1 MRKGFLKKILCVGI
15 AAAAAAAFSGC
26 AKQETVSTIS
36 VITKTQNLEFWD
48 VVNNGAAAAGEE
60 LGYNIVCDAP
70 ESEVQIGVQID
81 LIDKAVKNG
90 SKAIIIAPINGV
102 DLNEALKSAE
112 SKGVKI
118 VTIDTKTANDTFSY
132 VGSDNYSAGAIAGRE
147 AKKLIDASGKI
158 GVIALSEG
166 SPSSS
171 SRVEGFKSELGLD
184 SDSGD
189 VKASVVDVKYCDSD
203 KATAKQQALELISDH
218 PDIEMIFGVNQ
229 NSTIGICE
237 AVAEKGL
244 SGSIDVVGF
253 NASEEEIDYIKSGVL
268 KGTIVQNPFNM
279 GYLGVRNAVK
289 LIDGESVPLVTD
301 TGVTYISMDNLDDE
315 SVQQLLY
322 PLAE

>member
-1 MRKGFLKKILCVGI
+1 MRKGLLKKILCVGI
-15 AAAAAAAFSGC
+15 AAATAAAVSGC
-26 AKQETVSTIS
+26 AKQDAVSTVS

-90 SKAIIIAPINGV
+90 SAAIVIAPINGV
-102 DLNEALKSAE
+102 DLNEALKTAE
-112 SKGVKI
+112 NKGVKVI
-118 VTIDTKTANDTFSY
+118 TIDTKTADDSFSY

-147 AKKLIDASGKI
+147 ARKLIDASGKI

-171 SRVEGFKSELGLD
+171 SRVEGFKSELE
-184 SDSGD
+184 SDIGD
-189 VKASVVDVKYCDSD
+189 IKLSVVDVKYCNSD

-218 PDIEMIFGVNQ
+218 PDIEMIYGVNQ

-301 TGVTYISMDNLDDE
+301 TGVTYISMDNLEDE

>member
-1 MRKGFLKKILCVGI
+1 MRKGLMKKILCVGI
-15 AAAAAAAFSGC
+15 AAATAAAASGC

-48 VVNNGAAAAGEE
+48 VVNNGSVSAGEE
-60 LGYNIVCDAP
+60 LGYNIVCEAP

-81 LIDKAVKNG
+81 LIENAVKNG
-90 SKAIIIAPINGV
+90 SKAIVIAPINGV
-102 DLNEALKSAE
+102 DLNDALKTAE
-112 SKGVKI
+112 NKGVKV
-118 VTIDTKTANDTFSY
+118 VTIDTKTADDSFSY

-147 AKKLIDASGKI
+147 ARKLIDASGKI
-158 GVIALSEG
+158 GVIALSED

-171 SRVEGFKSELGLD
+171 SRVEGFKSELETVD
-184 SDSGD
+184 GD
-189 VKASVVDVKYCDSD
+189 IEVSVVDIKYCNSD
-203 KATAKQQALELISDH
+203 KATAKQQALELISAY
-218 PDIEMIFGVNQ
+218 PDIEMIYGVNQ

-244 SGSIDVVGF
+244 SASVDVVGF
-253 NASEEEIDYIKSGVL
+253 NASEEEIEYIKKGVL
-268 KGTIVQNPFNM
+268 KGTIIQNPFNM

-289 LIDGESVPLVTD
+289 LIDGESIPLVTD
-301 TGVTYISMDNLDDE
+301 TGVTYISLDNLEDE

>member
-1 MRKGFLKKILCVGI
+1 MRKGLMKKILCVGI
-15 AAAAAAAFSGC
+15 AAVTAAAASGC

-48 VVNNGAAAAGEE
+48 VVNNGSVSAGEE
-60 LGYNIVCDAP
+60 LGYNIVCEAP

-81 LIDKAVKNG
+81 LIENAVKNG
-90 SKAIIIAPINGV
+90 SKAIVIAPINGV
-102 DLNEALKSAE
+102 DLNDALKTAE
-112 SKGVKI
+112 NKGVKV
-118 VTIDTKTANDTFSY
+118 VTIDTKTADDSFSY

-147 AKKLIDASGKI
+147 ARKLINASGKI
-158 GVIALSEG
+158 GVIALSED

-171 SRVEGFKSELGLD
+171 SRVEGFKSELETVD
-184 SDSGD
+184 GD
-189 VKASVVDVKYCDSD
+189 IEVSVVDIKYCNSD
-203 KATAKQQALELISDH
+203 KATAKQQALELISAY
-218 PDIEMIFGVNQ
+218 PDIEMIYGVNQ

-244 SGSIDVVGF
+244 SASVDVVGF
-253 NASEEEIDYIKSGVL
+253 NASEEEIEYIKKGVL
-268 KGTIVQNPFNM
+268 KGTIIQNPFNM

-289 LIDGESVPLVTD
+289 LIDGESIPLVTD
-301 TGVTYISMDNLDDE
+301 TGVTYISLDNLEDE

>member
-1 MRKGFLKKILCVGI
+1 MRKGLMKKILCVGI
-15 AAAAAAAFSGC
+15 AAATAAAASGC

-48 VVNNGAAAAGEE
+48 VVNNGSVSAGEE
-60 LGYNIVCDAP
+60 LGYNIVCEAP

-81 LIDKAVKNG
+81 LIENAVKNG
-90 SKAIIIAPINGV
+90 SKAIVIAPINGV
-102 DLNEALKSAE
+102 DLNDALKTAE
-112 SKGVKI
+112 NKGVKV
-118 VTIDTKTANDTFSY
+118 VTIDTKTADDSFSY

-147 AKKLIDASGKI
+147 ARKLIDASGKI
-158 GVIALSEG
+158 GVIALSED

-171 SRVEGFKSELGLD
+171 SRVEGFKSELETVD
-184 SDSGD
+184 GD
-189 VKASVVDVKYCDSD
+189 IEVSVVDIKYCNSD
-203 KATAKQQALELISDH
+203 KATAKQQALELISAY
-218 PDIEMIFGVNQ
+218 PDIEMIYGVNQ

-244 SGSIDVVGF
+244 SASVDVVGF
-253 NASEEEIDYIKSGVL
+253 NASEEEIEYIKKGVL
-268 KGTIVQNPFNM
+268 KGTIIQNPFNM

-289 LIDGESVPLVTD
+289 LIDGESIPLVTD
-301 TGVTYISMDNLDDE
+301 TGVTYISMDNLEDE